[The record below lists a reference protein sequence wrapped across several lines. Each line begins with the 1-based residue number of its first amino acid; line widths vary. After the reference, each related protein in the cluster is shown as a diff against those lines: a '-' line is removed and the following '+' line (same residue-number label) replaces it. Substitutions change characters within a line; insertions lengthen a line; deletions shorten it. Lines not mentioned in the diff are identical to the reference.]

1 MCKSAAYTSSIMTGV
16 EIATYYILITIE
28 TSLANWSTSSL
39 LPFSVVR
46 AALTQFFVVE
56 IYSNVNRKFAGVIF
70 SCVFRRIK
78 LGVAVFLLI
87 HFISP
92 ESQ

>member
-1 MCKSAAYTSSIMTGV
+1 MCRSAAYTSNIMTGV
-16 EIATYYILITIE
+16 EIAIYYILITIE
-28 TSLANWSTSSL
+28 TSLPNWLSL

-70 SCVFRRIK
+70 SCAFRGIK
-78 LGVAVFLLI
+78 LGVAVYLLI